1 MSDVTI
7 GLIVLTAL
15 VVVLFCVAYARLG
28 KLAPGTQACVGLLT
42 LVTGVLHRS
51 VRPTNIPLWLWIAV
65 MLLAAAICLSAYRGH
80 HRRSR

>member
-28 KLAPGTQACVGLLT
+28 KLAIGTQIGVST
-42 LVTGVLHRS
+42 L
-51 VRPTNIPLWLWIAV
+51 A
-65 MLLAAAICLSAYRGH
+65 LLAAALSWSIRSPQIPIWLGLTGMALSAAICLWAYRGRH
-80 HRRSR
+80 SKDR